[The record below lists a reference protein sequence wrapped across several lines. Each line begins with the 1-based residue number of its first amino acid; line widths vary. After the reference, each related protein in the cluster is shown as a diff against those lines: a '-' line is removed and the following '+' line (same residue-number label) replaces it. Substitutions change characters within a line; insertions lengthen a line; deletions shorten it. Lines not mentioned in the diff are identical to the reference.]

1 MADCLAADVIR
12 GAADVQDPGA
22 RFHPCLLAEEFQ
34 ISDFRVLVRDPAGS
48 QHHQSHPGSDFR
60 SACAQVGGPVPAVAA
75 KDETRVA
82 LSRQV
87 FLAVRGRMVQAK
99 YPRAVRS
106 RQVVVVHQVYLCPA
120 RTVKATGRPVH
131 EVVA

>member
-1 MADCLAADVIR
+1 MTDCLADVIQ

-22 RFHPCLLAEEFQ
+22 RFHLRLLAEEFQ

-60 SACAQVGGPVPAVAA
+60 SACAQVAGHVRAVAA
-75 KDETRVA
+75 KDGTRVA

-106 RQVVVVHQVYLCPA
+106 RQVVVVHRVYLCPA
-120 RTVKATGRPVH
+120 RTEKATRRLVH

>member
-1 MADCLAADVIR
+1 VADCLADVIQ
-12 GAADVQDPGA
+12 GAADVQDHAA
-22 RFHPCLLAEEFQ
+22 RFHPRLLAEEFQ

-60 SACAQVGGPVPAVAA
+60 PACAQVGGQVLAAAA
-75 KDETRVA
+75 KDGTRVA

-99 YPRAVRS
+99 YLPAVRS
-106 RQVVVVHQVYLCPA
+106 RQAVVVHRVYLCPA
-120 RTVKATGRPVH
+120 RTEKATHRLVH

>member
-1 MADCLAADVIR
+1 VTDCLADVIQ

-22 RFHPCLLAEEFQ
+22 RFHLRLLAEEFQ

-60 SACAQVGGPVPAVAA
+60 SACAQVGGQVLAAAA
-75 KDETRVA
+75 KDGTRVA
-82 LSRQV
+82 PSRQV

-99 YPRAVRS
+99 YLPAVRS
-106 RQVVVVHQVYLCPA
+106 RQAVVVHRVYLCPA
-120 RTVKATGRPVH
+120 RTEKATHRLVH